1 MTKRNTNSWSLKAS
15 VKVAVLALAMV
26 LLYVALDGCG
36 GELPGMVSAAAWHAL
51 VLLPSFALTA
61 AQSLQAH
68 TPGHPHFSACVFQML
83 VFWPLLQSVAS
94 AQ

>member
-36 GELPGMVSAAAWHAL
+36 GELPGMVSADAWHAL
-51 VLLPSFALTA
+51 VLLPSFALAA
-61 AQSLQAH
+61 AQSLQTH
-68 TPGHPHFSACVFQML
+68 THGHPHFSVCVFEML

-94 AQ
+94 AE